1 MTLLNDWRHVLRKA
15 WSIRLT
21 IIAGLLSAME
31 VVLPLFMDTMPR
43 GIFSVLTLVAVAGAF
58 IARLTAQKEFSND

>member
-1 MTLLNDWRHVLRKA
+1 MKLLNDWKHVLRKA

-21 IIAGLLSAME
+21 ILAGLLSAAE
-31 VVLPLFMDTMPR
+31 VILPLFVDTLPR
-43 GIFSVLTLVAVAGAF
+43 GIFSILTLIAVAGAF

>member
-1 MTLLNDWRHVLRKA
+1 MKLLNDWKHILLKA

-21 IIAGLLSAME
+21 ILAGLLSAME
-31 VVLPLFMDTMPR
+31 VILPLFMDTMPR
-43 GIFSVLTLVAVAGAF
+43 GIFSILTLIAVAGAF